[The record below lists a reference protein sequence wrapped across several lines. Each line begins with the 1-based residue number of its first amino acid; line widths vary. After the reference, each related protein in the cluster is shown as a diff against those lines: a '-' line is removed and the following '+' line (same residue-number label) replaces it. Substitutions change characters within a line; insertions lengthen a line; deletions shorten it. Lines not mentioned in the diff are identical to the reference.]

1 VKAFAVD
8 RLREV
13 ERSYLEHILVALRVR
28 DRAAPYRDF
37 LDNWYAF
44 RVREGHLTKGHRPIW
59 FNNPCA
65 IARGAALRRMHFI
78 SKKADAVLRSA
89 EGAPEEY
96 QRMREEKNRACR
108 LMVDH
113 AVPLGVIVALLQ
125 EQFDEN
131 LAMTADWLEERLIQL
146 YRLGVITSEE
156 DARLNSLGL
165 RSAMP
170 RGWDGADLQARYK
183 IAGIVAGVS
192 RL

>member
-1 VKAFAVD
+1 VNASAVD

-13 ERSYLEHILVALRVR
+13 ERSYLEHILLALGVR

-65 IARGAALRRMHFI
+65 ITRGAALRRMHFI
-78 SKKADAVLRSA
+78 SEKADAVLRSA
-89 EGAPEEY
+89 EGASDEY
-96 QRMREEKNRACR
+96 QRMRDEKNPACR

-113 AVPLGVIVALLQ
+113 AVPLGVIVAHLQ
-125 EQFDEN
+125 EQFDAN
-131 LAMTADWLEERLIQL
+131 PAITAHWLEERLIQL
-146 YRLGVITSEE
+146 YHLGVITSEE

-183 IAGIVAGVS
+183 TAGIVAAVS